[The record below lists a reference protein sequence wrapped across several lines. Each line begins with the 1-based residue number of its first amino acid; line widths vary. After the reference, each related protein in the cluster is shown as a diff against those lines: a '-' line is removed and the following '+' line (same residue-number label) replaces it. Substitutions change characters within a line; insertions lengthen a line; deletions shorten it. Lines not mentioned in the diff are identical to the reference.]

1 MAKTSFQI
9 TKRPP
14 KAAVQHKIVRDEIRA
29 GLNRVGKRT
38 EQAYNNVVDNWK
50 NKPRFKAEV
59 GSGTKSLYMRIRVE
73 GSRRVLDNWNRIDKT
88 GAKPHTIRP
97 KNPRG
102 FLRFV
107 WAGPGSYRAKTGANP
122 ARFGGA
128 GDVPNGQVVYRRF
141 VNHPGFKPR
150 KFSAAINKA
159 AVPEIDKEVRNA
171 TRRGLRKAKG
181 S

>member
-1 MAKTSFQI
+1 MAKTSFQV

-14 KAAVQHKIVRDEIRA
+14 KAATQHKIVRDEIRA

-38 EQAYNNVVDNWK
+38 EQAFSNVVDNWK

-59 GSGTKSLYMRIRVE
+59 GSGTKQLYLRIRVE
-73 GSRRVLDNWNRIDKT
+73 GSRRVIENWNRIDKT

-97 KNPRG
+97 RRPG
-102 FLRFV
+102 GVLRFV

-128 GDVPNGQVVYRRF
+128 GDVPNGRVVYRKY

-150 KFSAAINKA
+150 KFSTAIKRDA
-159 AVPEIDKEVRNA
+159 IPEIDKEVRNGA
-171 TRRGLRKAKG
+171 RRGLRKAK
-181 S
+181 SA